1 MSESADVGQTE
12 NLGQTEARDA
22 RDSHLKEKGRKVNLA
37 NSRPH
42 LHRQVVKQKHFN
54 MSAIIGKLTNPATYV
69 AAWAATT
76 RRAQAYYHPD
86 VKNNG

>member
-1 MSESADVGQTE
+1 
-12 NLGQTEARDA
+12 
-22 RDSHLKEKGRKVNLA
+22 
-37 NSRPH
+37 
-42 LHRQVVKQKHFN
+42 

-86 VKNNG
+86 VKNNGSKLLWHSMLGISATLYTVTYLSRVRPEVEHAREIKRVALEEYYEKHGGSPHH